1 MVVLRNEMKVSN
13 EKKEETIEELMKEI
27 VKFRVQIEQLGRA
40 AVS

>member
-27 VKFRVQIEQLGRA
+27 VKLSVQIEQIDRA